1 VVGEPQAVL
10 AAGVSIDFFAN
21 VEDSQSVGFIVSATS
36 ASVCFCAFD
45 SDVHIGEVDSMS
57 VCAPFV
63 YAVWFLLYI
72 KRQMAEFGEGV
83 SNYN

>member
-1 VVGEPQAVL
+1 M
-10 AAGVSIDFFAN
+10 FFAN
-21 VEDSQSVGFIVSATS
+21 VEDSQSVGFIVSAQYTVYTSATS
-36 ASVCFCAFD
+36 ASIYFCTFD
-45 SDVHIGEVDSMS
+45 SNVHIGGVGSMS